1 MAVLVLTILVSL
13 ILVGCFV
20 GLFLYLAAD
29 RHSDPERDCLLP
41 FTEMEATEPPESTE
55 GHLSP

>member
-41 FTEMEATEPPESTE
+41 FPEKEATEPQASTE
-55 GHLSP
+55 GHPTP